1 MACELKA
8 EDPKTFAG
16 KTLFSTPGSSCMKS
30 TAVYIPAGPA
40 ETDLALNVVL
50 WVHGWYVQNHKF
62 LLQGDRSKLR
72 EQVRDSK
79 KQVVLVAPFLGHT
92 NPYLKK
98 PVREFSVSSL
108 AGADWGEQ
116 YLDEVLLAIAKERNS
131 ASPPKLEIKN
141 LVLACHS
148 GGGEGMR
155 SLHGTLGK
163 HRAKLRECW
172 GFDCLYGA
180 NASPDDATFWHDTM
194 LKSDSVPLYF
204 VYGGSTLPQSV
215 KLDLMGQGLA
225 TKLGNRA
232 LPNTHPP
239 MADLHV
245 DVGQPIA
252 VRADRLM
259 FPEQGKAEA
268 QARAIAS
275 TKGVFVAQAAENLR
289 RGVTFADDIHYI
301 VARDGFLARLSA
313 VKF

>member
-1 MACELKA
+1 MACELKE
-8 EDPKTFAG
+8 EDPNTFPG
-16 KTLFSTPGSSCMKS
+16 KTLFSTAGSNCMKR

-40 ETDLALNVVL
+40 QTDLALNVVL
-50 WVHGWYVQNHKF
+50 WVHGWYVRNHMY

-79 KQVVLVAPFLGHT
+79 KQVVLIAPFLGHT
-92 NPYLKK
+92 NPNLKT
-98 PVREFSVSSL
+98 PVREFSVSSM
-108 AGADWGEQ
+108 ADANWGEK

-163 HRAKLRECW
+163 HRSKLKECW

-180 NASPDDATFWHDTM
+180 NGSPDDATFWHDTM
-194 LKSDSVPLYF
+194 LKSDALPLYF
-204 VYGGSTLPQSV
+204 VYGPSTLPQSV

-232 LPNTHPP
+232 LPNAHPP

-245 DVGQPIA
+245 DLGQPIA

-259 FPEQGKAEA
+259 FPERGKAEA
-268 QARAIAS
+268 HARAIAS
-275 TKGVFVAQAAENLR
+275 KKGVFVAQAAKNLAA
-289 RGVTFADDIHYI
+289 GVAFDKDIHYMI
-301 VARDGFLARLSA
+301 ARDGFRARLGA